1 MTTKLVEW
9 ASGHRQPTKIELSKA
24 EAENLSND
32 GAIWVTSPWKPS
44 YLGYIGLMLDTYLNA
59 IKHRSEEGGISWKNN
74 SSIAADGHGISPLK
88 VEAEMTAVAVP
99 SDERREGPA
108 VAVEFAARAHPWR
121 HRAMPLRR
129 RCLE

>member
-1 MTTKLVEW
+1 MRSINVGDIFERDK
-9 ASGHRQPTKIELSKA
+9 ASVGR
-24 EAENLSND
+24 
-32 GAIWVTSPWKPS
+32 
-44 YLGYIGLMLDTYLNA
+44 
-59 IKHRSEEGGISWKNN
+59 GGTSWKNN

-121 HRAMPLRR
+121 RRAMPPMKISTG
-129 RCLE
+129 